1 MSLFALECHHGIAI
15 AVENGCFVVFNLH
28 GGGVVKRFGDGV
40 FHVHAAAHHA
50 SHAHMIKL
58 QRIAFGG
65 VRTKERVHAGVSVHF
80 TFAVEAY
87 GGLLVAAHGVD
98 AASIGD

>member
-1 MSLFALECHHGIAI
+1 
-15 AVENGCFVVFNLH
+15 
-28 GGGVVKRFGDGV
+28 
-40 FHVHAAAHHA
+40 
-50 SHAHMIKL
+50 MIKL

-87 GGLLVAAHGVD
+87 GGLLVAAHGVN